1 MPLYSKYFSVDSLSK
16 LEEALTVEGSKIV
29 YFNVRFPPGSQGFL
43 KVALFYGQKKIYPFE
58 EDEWL
63 SGDNDVIQFEDEF
76 ELPETPCRL
85 LVKAENDDDTYAHGF
100 FLRLKTLPVE
110 EGTKTRFRVTSD
122 GFIEV
127 ET

>member
-1 MPLYSKYFSVDSLSK
+1 VPLYSEYFSVDSLGK
-16 LEEALTVEGSKIV
+16 LEQALVVEGSKIV
-29 YFNVRFPPGSQGFL
+29 YFNVRFPPGSQGLL

-58 EDEWL
+58 EDEWIT
-63 SGDNDVIQFEDEF
+63 GDNDVIQFDDEL

-85 LVKAENDDDTYAHGF
+85 LIKAENDDDTYPHGF
-100 FLRLKTLPVE
+100 FLRLKTEPVG
-110 EGTKTRFRVTSD
+110 EGTKTKFRVTSD